1 MLRAKRA
8 VLAAF
13 LAAGVWVRACAAE
26 SQPPA
31 DESLCALA
39 LQWFERMRAGAIDR
53 TQLAPA
59 YSAQLSDEAVRATA
73 QQLKA
78 YEYGAAPLGAE
89 TVRTETRAGETF
101 AVVKLVFPR
110 GDSANLLIGLDAEG
124 KIAGLS
130 LMSMAG
136 D

>member
-1 MLRAKRA
+1 MFRANSA
-8 VLAAF
+8 ALALILAAC
-13 LAAGVWVRACAAE
+13 VWGQACAGE
-26 SQPPA
+26 SPPA
-31 DESLCALA
+31 DADLRALA
-39 LQWFERMRAGAIDR
+39 LQWFERMRTGAIDR

-59 YSAQLSDEAVRATA
+59 YSAQLSDEAVRAMS
-73 QQLKA
+73 QRLEA

-89 TVRTETRAGETF
+89 IIRTETRAGETF

-130 LMSMAG
+130 LMSLAG

>member
-1 MLRAKRA
+1 M
-8 VLAAF
+8 
-13 LAAGVWVRACAAE
+13 WVQACAAE
-26 SQPPA
+26 LLPPA
-31 DESLCALA
+31 DEDLRALA
-39 LQWFERMRAGAIDR
+39 LQWFERMRTGAIDR
-53 TQLAPA
+53 TQLARCL
-59 YSAQLSDEAVRATA
+59 QRATDRRGGA
-73 QQLKA
+73 RDGAATQSLRVW
-78 YEYGAAPLGAE
+78 AAPLGAE

-124 KIAGLS
+124 KIAGLN